1 MPSPRIALIHATAL
15 AHEPICEAFLRLWPE
30 ARTVNLTDDSL
41 SEDLAEASELNP
53 GITTRIL
60 SLARY
65 AADCG
70 AEGILF
76 TCSGFGSAIDAAKKA
91 LTIPVLKP
99 DEAMIEEALSCGPRI
114 AGLASFL
121 PSIVSLR
128 TELVAAAAGQ
138 RISPQ
143 IELRHV
149 PGAME
154 ALRAGRAEEHDAA
167 ITRAAQALTNYDVLI
182 LAQFSMAR
190 ARAAIADVRGRRI
203 LTSPDSA
210 VTKLRSFFVEG
221 TDD

>member
-15 AHEPICEAFLRLWPE
+15 AHEPIWEAFSRLWPK

-41 SEDLAEASELNP
+41 SEDLAEAGELNS
-53 GITTRIL
+53 GMTARIVN
-60 SLARY
+60 LARY
-65 AADCG
+65 VADGG

-76 TCSGFGSAIDAAKKA
+76 TCSGFGSAIGAAKKA

-99 DEAMIEEALSCGPRI
+99 DEAMIEKALSCGTRI

-121 PSIVSLR
+121 PTVASLR
-128 TELVAAAAGQ
+128 TELVAVAAAQ

-154 ALRAGRAEEHDAA
+154 ALRTGRTEEHDTA
-167 ITRAAQALTNYDVLI
+167 IARAAQALTNYDVLI

-203 LTSPDSA
+203 LTSPNSA
-210 VTKLRSFFVEG
+210 VTKLRSLFFEG
-221 TDD
+221 